1 LSFDSSPTPPSIP
14 ISAATNSAT
23 SDLNNLLTAS
33 WFASKPADWVF
44 RKRKSV
50 SLWFASWFLTA
61 LKKIEKEFVTDL
73 NWVKVKCSSFF
84 FSFDFLLKLT
94 GENP

>member
-1 LSFDSSPTPPSIP
+1 
-14 ISAATNSAT
+14 
-23 SDLNNLLTAS
+23 
-33 WFASKPADWVF
+33 
-44 RKRKSV
+44 
-50 SLWFASWFLTA
+50 LWFASWFLTA